1 MVIEITGNQGLIADQ
16 PNVIITFAQEET
28 DGLID
33 AVLGTLLHRI
43 CEGGETEGLE

>member
-16 PNVIITFAQEET
+16 PNVAITFAQEET

-33 AVLGTLLHRI
+33 AVLGTLLHYI

>member
-16 PNVIITFAQEET
+16 SNVTITFAQEET

-43 CEGGETEGLE
+43 CGGEETEGLE